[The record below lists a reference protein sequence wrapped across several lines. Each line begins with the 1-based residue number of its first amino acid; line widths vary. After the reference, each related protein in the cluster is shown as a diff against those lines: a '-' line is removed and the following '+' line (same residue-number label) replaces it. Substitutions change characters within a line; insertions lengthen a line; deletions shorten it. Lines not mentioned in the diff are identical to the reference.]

1 MDTIEETPKGSRR
14 APWYQQNIQRTWP
27 GEFFA
32 GDEWARIVEVAEA
45 KDKGSH
51 LRLFQEMVG
60 KFWEL
65 SETLTEQSVE
75 GEIQDTSEYV
85 QVNRLYYEIKLHNS
99 LMEQTAGS
107 QREMEKVKAQIKKV
121 RNHFVSKD
129 PIPPHQPDGTSAVG
143 AVGGVAETGTKPK
156 EKVGARFLS
165 AEQFARV
172 SSAFDADEWAE
183 VVSEAVKLDG
193 EAKDGILRRL
203 CDEFGVLLNESWEP
217 QIMADLEISSD
228 ALREGLKLFHKV
240 NLYQE
245 LLQNPEETRQAV
257 LNVQQGLQRGEAH
270 NKKIYLTYEQQD
282 TDSQRVLL
290 RQPTLLPGVSQQTE
304 SELDKKVQGVLED
317 LQMLTQNPDVETT
330 HLLAELIHNS
340 VSSSGLLDHEEV
352 TLAGALLKFGRK
364 RLGML
369 RKAYQAYQ
377 PGEGEEDRHAN
388 YLGVLGQWENHFEQY
403 TIIRTPSRTGS
414 HSSVTAASQG
424 HSVYQTPL
432 NKEPLQHLERSAER
446 HLGVFSQFATN
457 AECFKPRFTRD
468 YQGRSDP
475 SRPPENFEPRFPG
488 RSFTRK
494 SPLARFVG
502 IDQSGLP
509 EKPPGGIGSSPFC
522 AGAREEHHTQPYRAR
537 VGPGT
542 VGQGFGEITG
552 SGPGQT
558 AAGRPAAASGAA
570 APGAAAGLD
579 NTVNVP
585 DPQTMNMQMLQL
597 MNQVCDKLSRNNG
610 EQGAGRSMT
619 RLKFPDLKVEKFTG
633 DESKFLPW
641 LLSFQELLSLD
652 KTLSDNYKVMLLK
665 QHLGEGVKE
674 QLKFTGNQLSYSKAM
689 DILLRKYARPG
700 KVQDE
705 YRTKIQH
712 LSGPSHNHDYK
723 GLERMILECRK
734 CLNALELLGQS
745 IESVD
750 YMVRDKLMK
759 LLPAQMDNRFRDFLF
774 AMHGNWYPTELHCT
788 EIMDAMETFAE
799 RHKDSKISKE
809 SMRSGGGTT
818 QGQNDK
824 KSGGQRTTS
833 NQNPATSQSKTTMLT
848 TTDQATKQKW
858 CAMCQVRGD
867 HNTTNCHKYE
877 TVGKRRRRFEEL
889 NLCWNCGGT
898 HDGGVNECK
907 STWRCGFK
915 TGDKICK
922 AKHHR
927 ALHPTRAGGG
937 PPEGGSGAGN
947 TGNGGQNQSQSGQ
960 AGNGQRR
967 A

>member
-1 MDTIEETPKGSRR
+1 M
-14 APWYQQNIQRTWP
+14 
-27 GEFFA
+27 
-32 GDEWARIVEVAEA
+32 VE
-45 KDKGSH
+45 
-51 LRLFQEMVG
+51 

-65 SETLTEQSVE
+65 SEKLTEQPVE
-75 GEIQDTSEYV
+75 GEISDTSGYV
-85 QVNRLYYEIKLHNS
+85 QANRLYYEVKLHNS

-107 QREMEKVKAQIKKV
+107 QKEMENVKTQIKKV
-121 RNHFVSKD
+121 RNHFVSKG
-129 PIPPHQPDGTSAVG
+129 PIPPHQPDGTG
-143 AVGGVAETGTKPK
+143 AVGGLVETGTKPK
-156 EKVGARFLS
+156 EVAGSRFLS
-165 AEQFARV
+165 AEQIARV

-183 VVSEAVKLDG
+183 VVSEAVELDG
-193 EAKDGILRRL
+193 EAKDRNLRRL
-203 CDEFGVLLNESWEP
+203 CDEFGVLVSEAWEP
-217 QIMADLEISSD
+217 LIMADLEISWD
-228 ALREGLKLFHKV
+228 TFREGLKLFHKV
-240 NLYQE
+240 NLYQG

-257 LNVQQGLQRGEAH
+257 ITVQQGLQRGEAH
-270 NKKIYLTYEQQD
+270 NNKIGLTQQQQNS
-282 TDSQRVLL
+282 DSSRVLL
-290 RQPTLLPGVSQQTE
+290 KQPTLLPGVSQQPE

-317 LQMLTQNPDVETT
+317 LQLLTQNPDVETT
-330 HLLAELIHNS
+330 HLLAELIQNS
-340 VSSSGLLDHEEV
+340 VSSSGLLDHEEA
-352 TLAGALLKFGRK
+352 TLAGVLLKFGRR

-369 RKAYQAYQ
+369 RRAYQAYQ
-377 PGEGEEDRHAN
+377 PKEQEESRHAA
-388 YLGVLGQWENHFEQY
+388 YLEVLAQWESNFDQL
-403 TIIRTPSRTGS
+403 TIIRTPSRAGS
-414 HSSVTAASQG
+414 HSSVSAASQG

-432 NKEPLQHLERSAER
+432 NKEPLQHLQRSVDR
-446 HLGVFSQFATN
+446 PLGVFSQFTSN
-457 AECFKPRFTRD
+457 AECFKPRFTGN
-468 YQGRSDP
+468 YQERSNP
-475 SRPPENFEPRFPG
+475 PRPPENFEPRFPG

-494 SPLARFVG
+494 SPLAHFVG
-502 IDQSGLP
+502 VDQSGLP
-509 EKPPGGIGSSPFC
+509 EGPTGGVGSSPFR
-522 AGAREEHHTQPYRAR
+522 AGAREEHHTQSYRDR
-537 VGPGT
+537 VRPGSL
-542 VGQGFGEITG
+542 GQGFGTITG
-552 SGPGQT
+552 SVPGQ
-558 AAGRPAAASGAA
+558 PAADRPRPSAASEAA
-570 APGAAAGLD
+570 APRAAAGLD
-579 NTVNVP
+579 NIGNLP
-585 DPQTMNMQMLQL
+585 EPQMINMQMLQL
-597 MNQVCDKLSRNNG
+597 MNQVCDKLSRDNG

-652 KTLSDNYKVMLLK
+652 KTLSDNYKVMMLK

-705 YRTKIQH
+705 YRSKIQQ

-723 GLERMILECRK
+723 GLERVVLETRK

-745 IESVD
+745 PESVD
-750 YMVRDKLMK
+750 YLVRDKLMK
-759 LLPAQMDNRFRDFLF
+759 LLPPQMDNRFRDFLF
-774 AMHGNWYPTELHCT
+774 AMFGNYYPTELHST
-788 EIMDAMETFAE
+788 QIMDAMETFAE

-867 HNTTNCHKYE
+867 HNTTNCRKYE

-889 NLCWNCGGT
+889 KLCWNCGGT

-907 STWRCGFK
+907 STWKCGFK
-915 TGDKICK
+915 TGDKVCK
-922 AKHHR
+922 ARHHR

-947 TGNGGQNQSQSGQ
+947 TGNGGQNQSPSGQ
-960 AGNGQRR
+960 AGNGQGR